1 MASTYRSISDEF
13 ADHDANGRRG
23 SIFDSDSEDE
33 EERNWKQF
41 LHGVILASISGILF
55 TANNFVINQSQVDV
69 GDVVLVRTAVQ
80 MAVYVTILIA
90 REESFLPSSTEQKL
104 YTVLQGVTG
113 SVCFICGLACVSFMD
128 VPDAL
133 SIIFACPVVTIL
145 LSVIMLRDKLNIVK
159 IIAGFLLLSGVILV
173 CKPNF
178 LFDIFTLLNISF
190 DKIQTDEMFTIG
202 VVLAV
207 IACVSGG
214 FMDVLIAKCISVSAS
229 VLILW
234 TAVIGFLI
242 AVTYGLLNPGSYILS
257 INVVNIPARDWA
269 IFFGLSISGLLA
281 FFTLTKS
288 LQMISP
294 NLVASLRTLELVL
307 AFSVQS
313 LITGL
318 APDILSCVGGTF
330 IFVGVLMLALQDQL
344 LLARDLVV
352 TALKKLLSTLVNKTG
367 DGEYTRLLP

>member
-1 MASTYRSISDEF
+1 ML
-13 ADHDANGRRG
+13 
-23 SIFDSDSEDE
+23 
-33 EERNWKQF
+33 K
-41 LHGVILASISGILF
+41 
-55 TANNFVINQSQVDV
+55 
-69 GDVVLVRTAVQ
+69 
-80 MAVYVTILIA
+80 
-90 REESFLPSSTEQKL
+90 
-104 YTVLQGVTG
+104 GVTG

-159 IIAGFLLLSGVILV
+159 IIAGILLLSGVILV
-173 CKPNF
+173 CKPPF
-178 LFDIFTLLNISF
+178 MFDTFTLLNISI
-190 DKIQTDEMFTIG
+190 DPIQTDEMFTIG

-214 FMDVLIAKCISVSAS
+214 FMDVLIAKCVSVSAS
-229 VLILW
+229 VLVLW
-234 TAVIGFLI
+234 TAVLGFLI
-242 AVTYGLLNPGSYILS
+242 AVTYGLLNPSSYILS
-257 INVVNIPARDWA
+257 TNVVNIPARDWA
-269 IFFGLSISGLLA
+269 IFFGNDQSIIHLFLLILTLGLSISGLLA

-330 IFVGVLMLALQDQL
+330 IFVGMKWLVLPNLTGSLCYLQESSCWHCRISFSSPETWSPPRSRSSSL
-344 LLARDLVV
+344 L
-352 TALKKLLSTLVNKTG
+352 
-367 DGEYTRLLP
+367 

>member
-1 MASTYRSISDEF
+1 ML
-13 ADHDANGRRG
+13 
-23 SIFDSDSEDE
+23 
-33 EERNWKQF
+33 K
-41 LHGVILASISGILF
+41 
-55 TANNFVINQSQVDV
+55 
-69 GDVVLVRTAVQ
+69 
-80 MAVYVTILIA
+80 
-90 REESFLPSSTEQKL
+90 
-104 YTVLQGVTG
+104 GVTG
-113 SVCFICGLACVSFMD
+113 SVCFICSLACVSFMD

-159 IIAGFLLLSGVILV
+159 IIAGILLLSGVILV
-173 CKPNF
+173 CKPPF
-178 LFDIFTLLNISF
+178 MFDTFTLLNISI
-190 DKIQTDEMFTIG
+190 DPIQTDEMFTIG

-214 FMDVLIAKCISVSAS
+214 FMDVLIAKCVSVSAS
-229 VLILW
+229 VLVLW
-234 TAVIGFLI
+234 TAVLGFLI
-242 AVTYGLLNPGSYILS
+242 AVTYGLLNPSSYILS
-257 INVVNIPARDWA
+257 TNVVNIPARDWA
-269 IFFGLSISGLLA
+269 IFFGNNQSIIHLFLLILTLGLSISGLLA

-330 IFVGVLMLALQDQL
+330 IFVGMKWLVLPNLTGSLCYLQESSCWHCRISFSSPETWSSPRSRSSSL
-344 LLARDLVV
+344 L
-352 TALKKLLSTLVNKTG
+352 
-367 DGEYTRLLP
+367 

>member
-1 MASTYRSISDEF
+1 ML
-13 ADHDANGRRG
+13 
-23 SIFDSDSEDE
+23 
-33 EERNWKQF
+33 K
-41 LHGVILASISGILF
+41 
-55 TANNFVINQSQVDV
+55 
-69 GDVVLVRTAVQ
+69 
-80 MAVYVTILIA
+80 
-90 REESFLPSSTEQKL
+90 
-104 YTVLQGVTG
+104 GVTG

-173 CKPNF
+173 CKPTF
-178 LFDIFTLLNISF
+178 LFDTFTLLNISF
-190 DKIQTDEMFTIG
+190 DKIQTDEMFTFG
-202 VVLAV
+202 VVLAI

-269 IFFGLSISGLLA
+269 IFFGNMSYHDNIDN
-281 FFTLTKS
+281 
-288 LQMISP
+288 I
-294 NLVASLRTLELVL
+294 NY
-307 AFSVQS
+307 
-313 LITGL
+313 
-318 APDILSCVGGTF
+318 
-330 IFVGVLMLALQDQL
+330 DQ
-344 LLARDLVV
+344 
-352 TALKKLLSTLVNKTG
+352 
-367 DGEYTRLLP
+367 